1 MRTVTERPQISFD
14 TLLSLARN
22 PETER
27 DRGAAGLR
35 FLVRPSPAHF
45 GD

>member
-1 MRTVTERPQISFD
+1 MRTVTEWSRIAFD

-22 PETER
+22 PEAER
-27 DRGAAGLR
+27 DRGAARPR